1 MVLSSYNGEME
12 NSDKKAMETEFH
24 VRYAETD
31 AMWVVH
37 HSTYLVYF
45 EEGRSQLVRDL
56 GCNYADVE
64 AAGYRM
70 PVTEISVR
78 YVGSLFY
85 GEKVK
90 VHTRIEENLSRRIT
104 FSYEV
109 TNPDNGEKLVSG
121 FTKHIWTDK
130 DGKVTRMPEQW
141 AKLFHDK
148 GA

>member
-1 MVLSSYNGEME
+1 MQ
-12 NSDKKAMETEFH
+12 NSDTKAMETEFH

-31 AMWVVH
+31 AMGVVH
-37 HSTYLVYF
+37 HSAYLVYF

-56 GCNYADVE
+56 GSNYADLE

-70 PVTEISVR
+70 PVTEIGVR
-78 YVGSLFY
+78 YVGSLSY

-90 VHTRIEENLSRRIT
+90 VHTCIEENLSRQIT

-109 TNPDNGEKLVSG
+109 FNPDTDEKLVSG

-130 DGKVTRMPEQW
+130 TGKVTRMPEQW
-141 AKLFHDK
+141 AKLFPEK
-148 GA
+148 STQ